1 MFFIGEFLPFGEKKI
16 SKNNIVPNIPFSDIK
31 LLLLLL
37 LLLVSPSSPILG
49 MFVAGRLYKSM
60 K

>member
-31 LLLLLL
+31 
-37 LLLVSPSSPILG
+37 
-49 MFVAGRLYKSM
+49 
-60 K
+60 